1 MQRRSAL
8 HYAIMP
14 RRMNNEPINLLP
26 PERQRQLAREYRL
39 RLGTVVAMAI
49 TALTFVAG
57 LLLLPT
63 YVLLAQS
70 ALAKRAHLAN
80 VESTLS
86 SADEA
91 SLSAHLDALSS
102 DADILSALG
111 RTPSASATI
120 RTALGISR
128 PGIALSGFT
137 YTPAGKV
144 PGTLAISGVAATR
157 DALRSYQLALE
168 TSSFAAEAALPVSAY
183 AKDANITFTIT
194 VTLAP

>member
-1 MQRRSAL
+1 
-8 HYAIMP
+8 
-14 RRMNNEPINLLP
+14 MNNEPINLLP